1 VNKIQRMFHSLM
13 VSIIFFTPGNV
24 LALSDIDTTFS
35 VQQHG
40 QEKSLRCDFVTIV
53 NGNLK
58 CTEGVIVIQIPVS
71 NIKQLDVVYLG
82 KEFKVSDINQN
93 DIKSL
98 NEMSE
103 YKEQAISEKKALVAQ
118 ERKKREAEE
127 AKNPETKR
135 IALCKEVASAAKTIM
150 EKRQDEIPMYKLIEI
165 VHNKEKTKVV
175 AEAFK
180 TIIEQAYSESAMR
193 TPENRI
199 RQQDEFSN
207 KIFRQCYSRNN

>member
-1 VNKIQRMFHSLM
+1 M
-13 VSIIFFTPGNV
+13 
-24 LALSDIDTTFS
+24 
-35 VQQHG
+35 
-40 QEKSLRCDFVTIV
+40 

-71 NIKQLDVVYLG
+71 NIKQLDVVYMG

-98 NEMSE
+98 NEMSA

-118 ERKKREAEE
+118 KRKKIE
-127 AKNPETKR
+127 AKESAVNINHVSSEKTNLVAQDREKAPETEEQESKR

-165 VHNKEKTKVV
+165 VHNKEKTTVV

-180 TIIEQAYSESAMR
+180 SIIEQAYSESAMR

-207 KIFRQCYSRNN
+207 KLFRQCYSRNN

>member
-1 VNKIQRMFHSLM
+1 MNKIQRMFHSLM
-13 VSIIFFTPGNV
+13 VSIIFLTPGNV

-40 QEKSLRCDFVTIV
+40 QEKSLRCDFVTIM

-58 CTEGVIVIQIPVS
+58 CTEGFIVIQIPVS
-71 NIKQLDVVYLG
+71 NIKQLDVVYMG

-98 NEMSE
+98 NEMSA

-193 TPENRI
+193 APENRI